1 MSDHKP
7 STPRDLYQEATDRII
22 KALESGFT
30 PWQKPWED
38 VNTGP
43 LRNGVSDRAYR
54 GGVKLDSLARQQYGE
69 EFHRPALGDIQAV
82 PGQRLEGQKR
92 CQV

>member
-30 PWQKPWED
+30 L
-38 VNTGP
+38 G
-43 LRNGVSDRAYR
+43 RN
-54 GGVKLDSLARQQYGE
+54 
-69 EFHRPALGDIQAV
+69 LG
-82 PGQRLEGQKR
+82 KM
-92 CQV
+92 